1 LKKIF
6 FCLALTFCFFFI
18 LTVNQTAYAQTTAED
33 EEISEISESKINY
46 SELNDLI
53 DKVIFQKI
61 SDVGQFLKKYL
72 LIIWAFCLSWPGFLK
87 TIIVISFI
95 PASIGIIT
103 SHVIG
108 IYKNWNR
115 WHEHPNYD
123 LMYSYFV
130 KSGTFQRKESFKE
143 ANELLRDRR
152 WLWISFAGL
161 AYRLGNYVNR
171 SSMLMFV
178 MSFIYIP
185 LAIFGFIEMTLR
197 IFLGAIWLMT
207 FNLLHRIILFV
218 TKLITNLLIPV
229 SLMIDKAIR
238 KTQYCP
244 HCYETF
250 SLPVFVCP
258 SCGRKHK
265 RLLSGGC
272 GVLFA
277 RCKCNNVFLPC
288 VPFTGRSRISSE
300 CPSCEGKLASAN
312 AKHFSLVVA
321 GGGSTGK
328 SSFIAAF
335 LNLYAKMTKNM
346 RVLRVEGKPDDYFH
360 DLNELFNSGKAIA
373 DNDSR
378 TYSLVHKHGKIDNDN
393 LVFYDI
399 FSQYIVSDTFS
410 RSPKYLG
417 FCDGVILMIDPL
429 SVQSVQNDLANDK
442 ESKRINNYSS
452 DDTNNVVVHFIHQFN
467 KIRGHTS
474 GTMSDIPVAVLIN
487 KVDIEVVKREI
498 GWTKIKAMYNEN
510 PSEYNNKEEAAR
522 DQICRLYL
530 TKIGLINVLNNIE
543 ATFTNI
549 AFFPVSAAGH
559 TEDERKAFEPIGVID
574 PVAWIAKL
582 KRSRLTHL
590 LINCK
595 EKTNN

>member
-1 LKKIF
+1 LVI
-6 FCLALTFCFFFI
+6 LA
-18 LTVNQTAYAQTTAED
+18 VNQTAYAQEATESED
-33 EEISEISESKINY
+33 VSGLPGIKVNY

-61 SDVGQFLKKYL
+61 SDAVQFLKKYL
-72 LIIWAFCLSWPGFLK
+72 LIVWAFYLLLPAFIK
-87 TIIVISFI
+87 NIIVISFF
-95 PASIGIIT
+95 PASIGIVT

-108 IYKNWNR
+108 IYKNRNR

-130 KSGTFQRKESFKE
+130 KSGTLQRKESFKE
-143 ANELLRDRR
+143 ANALLHDRR

-161 AYRLGNYVNR
+161 AYRLGNYINK

-185 LAIFGFIEMTLR
+185 LAIFGFIEMTIR
-197 IFLGAIWLMT
+197 IFLGTIWLMI
-207 FNLLHRIILFV
+207 FNLLHRLILFV

-229 SLMIDKAIR
+229 SLMVDKAIR

-250 SLPVFVCP
+250 NLPVFICP
-258 SCGRKHK
+258 SCGKKHK

-288 VPFTGRSRISSE
+288 VPFTGRSRIVSE
-300 CPSCEGKLASAN
+300 CPNCEGKLVAAN

-321 GGGSTGK
+321 GGNSTGK

-335 LNLYAKMTKNM
+335 STLYTKMAKNM
-346 RVLRVEGKPDDYFH
+346 RVLRIEGNPNNYFLE
-360 DLNELFNSGKAIA
+360 LNELFNSGKTIA
-373 DNDSR
+373 DSESR
-378 TYSLVHKHGKIDNDN
+378 TYSLIHKHGKIDNDN

-399 FSQYIVSDTFS
+399 LSQYIISDTFS

-429 SVQSVQNDLANDK
+429 SVQSVQNELADDK
-442 ESKRINNYSS
+442 ESIKVNNHSF

-467 KIRGHTS
+467 RICGHTT
-474 GTMSDIPVAVLIN
+474 GIMSDVPVAVLIN

-498 GWTKIKAMYNEN
+498 GWIKIKTLYNEN
-510 PSEYNNKEEAAR
+510 PSEYNNNEETAR
-522 DQICRLYL
+522 DQICKLYL

-543 ATFTNI
+543 ATFTNV
-549 AFFPVSAAGH
+549 AFFPVSTAGH
-559 TEDERKAFEPIGVID
+559 IEDEGKAFSPIGVIE

-582 KRSRLTHL
+582 KHSRLTHL
-590 LINCK
+590 LINCR
-595 EKTNN
+595 EKTKN